1 MNRDLVANQDTSKD
15 TLQILSD
22 IKSDMALKKSAAK
35 QPTVAGQIGCVPPN
49 TNLSFST
56 YSFSGEDWV
65 EEALREAFPSP
76 AKVASL
82 KGQSGCGDLTF
93 VIDGKRIMF
102 EVKNYANG
110 TIKGQKKGEEINKFY
125 SDAQQTKLGYRWANG
140 KAFC

>member
-76 AKVASL
+76 AQVAGT
-82 KGQSGCGDLTF
+82 GQGGCGDLTF
-93 VIDGKRIMF
+93 AIDGKRIMF

-110 TIKGQKKGEEINKFY
+110 TIKGQKKGEEINKFF
-125 SDAQQTKLGYRWANG
+125 SDVQQTKLGYR
-140 KAFC
+140 